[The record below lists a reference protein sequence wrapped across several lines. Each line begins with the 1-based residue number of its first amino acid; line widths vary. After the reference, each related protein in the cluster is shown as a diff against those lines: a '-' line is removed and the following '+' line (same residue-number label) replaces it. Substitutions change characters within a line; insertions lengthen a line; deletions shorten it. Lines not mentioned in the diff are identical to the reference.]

1 MDAGC
6 TRTCSGA
13 WGSSN
18 LKSNFMSMNAASAV
32 PNSLTANFLRS
43 PLFVFGQRRYRSSV
57 TDLFKLAVVVD
68 DDPDI
73 ALAARLALRDMFERV
88 ETLNSPAELL
98 PLLKSEIPDA
108 ILLDLNF
115 QRAKTDGRE
124 GLDYLGKI
132 MAIDPDAAVVIITA
146 HAGVSIAVE
155 AIKAGASDFVAKP
168 WSNERLEATVR
179 SAAALR
185 RSRLDARIERGRASE
200 LAQAPETPLLGNS
213 PAMQRVRTL
222 IERAAPTDAN
232 VLILGENGTG
242 KEIVAREIHHLSRR
256 AEKPMVSIDLG
267 ATSESL
273 FESELFGHAKGAFTG
288 AAGERIGRLKAA
300 DRSTL
305 FLDEIGNLPLHLQP
319 KLLTALEQRQV
330 LPVGSNNPIPIDV
343 RVIAATNVAPEQL
356 ADESRFR
363 QDLLFRLNTI
373 EIELPPLRQR
383 RDDIPLLLDHYLRVY
398 ERKYDK
404 RERHLPPAV
413 LEALI
418 EHDWPGNVRALRH
431 ASERAVIMAEGER
444 YRIDDFPLPRRAH
457 AGATVSGAGETLNLD
472 QLEKQMIERAL
483 RMHHFNISLAAGEL
497 GLSRGALYRR
507 MEKHGL

>member
-1 MDAGC
+1 MAQKF
-6 TRTCSGA
+6 S
-13 WGSSN
+13 
-18 LKSNFMSMNAASAV
+18 
-32 PNSLTANFLRS
+32 
-43 PLFVFGQRRYRSSV
+43 
-57 TDLFKLAVVVD
+57 LAVVVD

-73 ALAARLALRDMFERV
+73 TLAARLALRDMFERV
-88 ETLNSPAELL
+88 ETLSSPSELI
-98 PLLKSEIPDA
+98 PLLKRESPDV

-115 QRAKTDGRE
+115 ERARTDGRE
-124 GLDYLGKI
+124 GLDFLSQI

-146 HAGVSIAVE
+146 HGGVSIAVE

-185 RSRLDARIERGRASE
+185 RSRIDALIERGRASE
-200 LAQAPETPLLGNS
+200 LAQAPETPLLGKS
-213 PAMQRVRTL
+213 EAMQRVRML

-242 KEIVAREIHHLSRR
+242 KEIVAREIHRLSRR
-256 AEKPMVSIDLG
+256 ADKPMVSIDLG

-273 FESELFGHAKGAFTG
+273 FESELFGHVKGAFTG

-300 DRSTL
+300 DKSTL

-319 KLLTALEQRQV
+319 KLLTALEQREV
-330 LPVGSNNPIPIDV
+330 VPVGANKPIPIDV
-343 RVIAATNVAPEQL
+343 RVIAATNLAPDQL
-356 ADESRFR
+356 SDEKRFR

-383 RDDIPLLLDHYLRVY
+383 REDIPVLLDHYLRLY

-404 RERHLPPAV
+404 PERELPPGV
-413 LEALI
+413 LQALI
-418 EHDWPGNVRALRH
+418 NHDWPGNVRALRH
-431 ASERAVIMAEGER
+431 AAERAVIMAEGGQ
-444 YRIDDFPLPRRAH
+444 YRSDDFPLPRRAQ
-457 AGATVSGAGETLNLD
+457 ADAVAQGATETLNLD

-483 RMHHFNISLAAGEL
+483 RMHHFNVSLAAAEL

>member
-1 MDAGC
+1 VA
-6 TRTCSGA
+6 
-13 WGSSN
+13 
-18 LKSNFMSMNAASAV
+18 
-32 PNSLTANFLRS
+32 
-43 PLFVFGQRRYRSSV
+43 
-57 TDLFKLAVVVD
+57 DLFNLAVVVD

-73 ALAARLALRDMFERV
+73 TLAARLALRDMFERV
-88 ETLNSPAELL
+88 ETLGSPAELL
-98 PLLKSEIPDA
+98 PLLKRETPDA

-115 QRAKTDGRE
+115 ERARADGRE
-124 GLDYLGKI
+124 GLDFLGRI
-132 MAIDPDAAVVIITA
+132 MDIDPDAAVVIITA
-146 HAGVSIAVE
+146 HGGVSIAVE

-179 SAAALR
+179 SAATLR
-185 RSRLDARIERGRASE
+185 RSRVDARIERGRASE
-200 LAQAPETPLLGNS
+200 LAHAPETPLLGNS
-213 PAMQRVRTL
+213 PAMARVQKL

-232 VLILGENGTG
+232 VLIVGENGTG
-242 KEIVAREIHHLSRR
+242 KEIVAREIHRLSRR

-267 ATSESL
+267 ATSETL
-273 FESELFGHAKGAFTG
+273 FESELFGHVKGSFTG

-330 LPVGSNNPIPIDV
+330 VPVGANKPIAIDV
-343 RVIAATNVAPEQL
+343 RVIAATNVSPEQL
-356 ADESRFR
+356 SDETRFR

-373 EIELPPLRQR
+373 EIELPPLRHR
-383 RDDIPLLLDHYLRVY
+383 RDDIPVLLDHYLRLY
-398 ERKYDK
+398 ERKYD
-404 RERHLPPAV
+404 RPERQLPLAV
-413 LEALI
+413 LEVLMTN
-418 EHDWPGNVRALRH
+418 DWPGNVRALRH
-431 ASERAVIMAEGER
+431 AAERAVIMAEGDR
-444 YRIDDFPLPRRAH
+444 YRADDFPLASRTQARAV
-457 AGATVSGAGETLNLD
+457 GATSETLNLE

>member
-1 MDAGC
+1 VAEF
-6 TRTCSGA
+6 
-13 WGSSN
+13 N
-18 LKSNFMSMNAASAV
+18 
-32 PNSLTANFLRS
+32 
-43 PLFVFGQRRYRSSV
+43 
-57 TDLFKLAVVVD
+57 LAVVVD

-73 ALAARLALRDMFERV
+73 ALAAKLALRGTFERV

-98 PLLKSEIPDA
+98 ALLNSESPDA

-115 QRAKTDGRE
+115 ERAKTDGRE
-124 GLDYLGKI
+124 GIDYLGKV
-132 MAIDPDAAVVIITA
+132 MAVDPDAAVVIITA
-146 HAGVSIAVE
+146 HGGISIAVE

-168 WSNERLEATVR
+168 WSNERLQATVR

-185 RSRLDARIERGRASE
+185 RSRRDAIIERGRATE
-200 LAQAPETPLLGNS
+200 LAQSPETPLLGSS
-213 PAMQRVRTL
+213 PAMQRVRML

-242 KEIVAREIHHLSRR
+242 KEIVAREIHRLSRR
-256 AEKPMVSIDLG
+256 SDKPMVSIDLG
-267 ATSESL
+267 ATSETL

-300 DRSTL
+300 DKSTL

-319 KLLTALEQRQV
+319 KLLTALEQREV
-330 LPVGSNNPIPIDV
+330 LPVGSNKPIPIDV
-343 RVIAATNVAPEQL
+343 RVIAATNVAPDQL
-356 ADESRFR
+356 SDERRFR

-383 RDDIPLLLDHYLRVY
+383 RDDIPVLLDHYLRLY

-404 RERHLPPAV
+404 PGRQLPPAV
-413 LEALI
+413 LEALL

-431 ASERAVIMAEGER
+431 AAERAVIMAEGER
-444 YRIDDFPLPRRAH
+444 YRTDDFPLPRSPLSSVTSVP
-457 AGATVSGAGETLNLD
+457 GASETLNLD
-472 QLEKQMIERAL
+472 QLERQMIERAL